1 MQWVPL
7 PLAAVDAG
15 GLRGAQMHCV
25 VMWWA
30 PILAVTV
37 GTKAA
42 IGEGHDRLCYLEK
55 TSSPGAASLQQALR
69 SSSSGGDLL

>member
-1 MQWVPL
+1 
-7 PLAAVDAG
+7 
-15 GLRGAQMHCV
+15 MHCV

-42 IGEGHDRLCYLEK
+42 IGEGHNRLRYLEK

-69 SSSSGGDLL
+69 SSSSGGDLV